1 MTNRNIFQYKPQG
14 ITNIFA
20 PYVLLGNQHSHS
32 IDASN
37 SDQLNNLA
45 NIPKVNSQKKKMER
59 ENKLNEGIGDYIQQ
73 NFNSL
78 MMEGMDY
85 NYEDLENNPINN
97 NARGLNTAP
106 FTPTKLDCNLN
117 PSQKGCGGSNTGTG
131 GSNTGT
137 GGSFG
142 SASGDTNWRSDMVE
156 KSLGLKKSTY
166 NCNTF
171 CKKGMY
177 YSPQCE
183 KWKCPDYG
191 GQGVIKQNEKA
202 FRVGELLSITPAGE
216 NIYKE
221 KITFDEAY
229 KKKTPEC
236 NLDDRSFMCKSKS
249 KSPIF
254 KCTNIKG
261 IQVCENKDTI
271 KCIPSQK
278 YIKNGKESKPFKI
291 TNNDIKHIKQET
303 TGSRDK
309 DSESIFTYEY
319 KNKEK
324 KNVTKNSI
332 NLDKDIFKEDKFL
345 NFPIGGCS
353 NELDKIYTIDDWH
366 REHKP
371 F

>member
-137 GGSFG
+137 GGSNTGTGGSFG

-229 KKKTPEC
+229 KKK
-236 NLDDRSFMCKSKS
+236 
-249 KSPIF
+249 
-254 KCTNIKG
+254 
-261 IQVCENKDTI
+261 
-271 KCIPSQK
+271 
-278 YIKNGKESKPFKI
+278 
-291 TNNDIKHIKQET
+291 
-303 TGSRDK
+303 
-309 DSESIFTYEY
+309 
-319 KNKEK
+319 
-324 KNVTKNSI
+324 NS
-332 NLDKDIFKEDKFL
+332 
-345 NFPIGGCS
+345 
-353 NELDKIYTIDDWH
+353 
-366 REHKP
+366 
-371 F
+371 